1 MQTLLSIR
9 GLETEFDTAK
19 GTVKALRDVDL
30 DLYKGETLALVG
42 ESGSGKSTL
51 GLSIMRLIE
60 SPGKIKNGSIE
71 LRDADGNIDITSLKG
86 GKLRRFRWKKVAMV
100 FQSAMNVLN
109 PVMRIEDQFID
120 AMEAHDFPLKEIDGR
135 IDHYLKLA
143 GLGTKVRKLYPHEL
157 SGGMRQRA
165 NIALALTCEPD
176 LLIAD
181 EPTTALDVVVQ
192 KEILKSLNELKEK
205 LGLTIIFITHDISV
219 AAAIADRVAIFY
231 AGRIVEIGPKE
242 EVIRRPQHP
251 YSKAL
256 LSSIIT
262 LDTKR
267 GEILTALS
275 GSPPDLRDP
284 IEGCS
289 FASRCPVVKPEC
301 SSYAPTESLLGTDHY
316 VECIEKK
323 SSRRS

>member
-1 MQTLLSIR
+1 MAPTLLSIR
-9 GLETEFDTAK
+9 DLETVFETNK
-19 GTVKALRDVDL
+19 GTVRALRSVDL

-51 GLSIMRLIE
+51 GLSIMKLIE
-60 SPGKIKNGSIE
+60 EPGKIAEGTITMHGVE
-71 LRDADGNIDITSLKG
+71 DIDVTSLKG

-120 AMEAHDFPLKEIDGR
+120 AMEAHNIEKSEISSR
-135 IDHYLKLA
+135 IDHYLNLA
-143 GLGTKVRKLYPHEL
+143 GLGPKVRRLYPHEL
-157 SGGMRQRA
+157 SGGMRQRV
-165 NIALALTCEPD
+165 NIALALSCEPD

-192 KEILKSLNELKEK
+192 KEILKSLNTLKNQ

-219 AAAIADRVAIFY
+219 AASIADRMAIFY

-242 EVIRRPQHP
+242 EVISKPRHP

-262 LDTKR
+262 LDTAR
-267 GEILTALS
+267 GQQLTALT
-275 GSPPDLRDP
+275 GNPPDLREP

-289 FASRCPVVKPEC
+289 FANRCPVARHEC
-301 SSYAPTESLLGTDHY
+301 LSFKPTESLVTSDHY
-316 VECIEKK
+316 VECLYPIKD
-323 SSRRS
+323 